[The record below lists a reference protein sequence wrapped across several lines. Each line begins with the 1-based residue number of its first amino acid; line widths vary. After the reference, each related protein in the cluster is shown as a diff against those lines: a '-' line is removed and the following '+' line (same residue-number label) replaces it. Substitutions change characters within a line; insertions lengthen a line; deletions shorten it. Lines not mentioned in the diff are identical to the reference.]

1 MSKPREVLPAA
12 KLEHSWTL
20 HQRASK
26 VMPAGVGGQS
36 QYRLPYPIYIARARG
51 SHLYDRDG
59 NEYIDFM
66 IGAGSLIH
74 GHGHPAIMRAVR
86 EALEEGVPNL
96 SATERQVELG
106 RTPIEPGRQQVHR
119 SEQHQRGFRRPRRP
133 DRRRCEGGGAGAKN
147 CEPRARRRH
156 APQRLSRLHRWH
168 RLQAKVERPDWT
180 VRPIT
185 PRQPGLRHG
194 SPSRP

>member
-96 SATERQVELG
+96 SATERQVELAE
-106 RTPIEPGRQQVHR
+106 RLVRYVPSIERIRFVPSGSSGHIRW
-119 SEQHQRGFRRPRRP
+119 P
-133 DRRRCEGGGAGAKN
+133 AG
-147 CEPRARRRH
+147 
-156 APQRLSRLHRWH
+156 
-168 RLQAKVERPDWT
+168 
-180 VRPIT
+180 
-185 PRQPGLRHG
+185 
-194 SPSRP
+194 